1 MPTLE
6 LLEGCCFYVLCFTQR
21 VGIGQEQNCSAQ
33 GVCEKGEL
41 NKMNSHTSFF
51 LFFFFLQQSLKL
63 KKKRFST
70 GNKKTSELIGVCL
83 FVSTKM
89 NTFGK

>member
-6 LLEGCCFYVLCFTQR
+6 LLEGCCFYVLCFTQG

-51 LFFFFLQQSLKL
+51 LFFFFLQQNLK
-63 KKKRFST
+63 
-70 GNKKTSELIGVCL
+70 
-83 FVSTKM
+83 
-89 NTFGK
+89 

>member
-6 LLEGCCFYVLCFTQR
+6 LLEGCCFYVLCFTQG

-51 LFFFFLQQSLKL
+51 F
-63 KKKRFST
+63 T
-70 GNKKTSELIGVCL
+70 
-83 FVSTKM
+83 TKS
-89 NTFGK
+89 